1 MKTQAVYM
9 QRNGVL
15 YQDVTVLKMFFAAGS
30 GVIWYQYIYELYF

>member
-15 YQDVTVLKMFFAAGS
+15 YPDVTVLKMFFAAGS
-30 GVIWYQYIYELYF
+30 GVIWYQLYF